1 MTVSITACKMKYAG
15 YNKRYGRSIVGRR
28 CPSSGPNPER
38 LGGSRGRPRDFDQ
51 VAAVHI
57 ALMAELVR
65 LGLGSG
71 TASAIAKDRP
81 KSKQLCLVF
90 GVQPGALAT
99 AIGEQ
104 HLRRAPLPIA
114 FDSEDE
120 LPGKFARLGINPA
133 VYTVINVELIA
144 DRMGEANERWE
155 QGQKP

>member
-1 MTVSITACKMKYAG
+1 MDARSLAAAAQVQVLTLNAWVHRDLVPGVS
-15 YNKRYGRSIVGRR
+15 V
-28 CPSSGPNPER
+28 
-38 LGGSRGRPRDFDQ
+38 GSRGRPRDFDQ